1 MMTADLWFSRW
12 VWLNECIRPTV
23 GQINSCKNK
32 LKLNIENL
40 IFINGNFSKK
50 NILSSF
56 FFKSSK
62 WIVRSLWHSVLA
74 KTFTGLEGGA
84 LTPCP
89 PCVCPW
95 REVTWS
101 NLPNGQNLHISKLYN
116 LHPCTLFPVCHC
128 KSGIPLYRLRFTCI
142 MLFTQS
148 IL

>member
-32 LKLNIENL
+32 LKLNIENH

-50 NILSSF
+50 NILSF
-56 FFKSSK
+56 FFLQKFKMNSSLVVTQCFSK
-62 WIVRSLWHSVLA
+62 NLYRS
-74 KTFTGLEGGA
+74 GGGA
-84 LTPCP
+84 LPPCP

-101 NLPNGQNLHISKLYN
+101 NLPNGQNLHLSKLYN
-116 LHPCTLFPVCHC
+116 LHPTLSPVCHC
-128 KSGIPLYRLRFTCI
+128 ESDIPLRFTYI